1 MAILTVALTG
11 DREELKRD
19 MQAAKVSKETK
30 DAILAQKDIID
41 YYAQFIDNSG
51 VQQQA
56 GVQQKA
62 AVQQQQDPQ
71 AVYNELRDSG
81 ASHEQAV
88 EKMQEMGF

>member
-1 MAILTVALTG
+1 MAILTMALTG

-41 YYAQFIDNSG
+41 YYAQFIDKSG
-51 VQQQA
+51 
-56 GVQQKA
+56 GQQKA
-62 AVQQQQDPQ
+62 EQQQKDPQ

-88 EKMQEMGF
+88 AKMQEMGF